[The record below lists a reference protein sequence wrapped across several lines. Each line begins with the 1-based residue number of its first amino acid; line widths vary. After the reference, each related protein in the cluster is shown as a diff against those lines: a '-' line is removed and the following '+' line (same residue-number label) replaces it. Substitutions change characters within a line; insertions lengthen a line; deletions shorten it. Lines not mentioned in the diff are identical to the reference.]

1 MALVLSLSR
10 LLLIIPFFPV
20 IIRQIPR
27 RRLLEGVTV
36 YTVCTPEHNGGQLLS
51 LIVLKIE
58 VCVCV
63 YSADGIWS
71 KGYTS
76 IHSNL

>member
-1 MALVLSLSR
+1 MALVLSR

-27 RRLLEGVTV
+27 RRLLEGVAV
-36 YTVCTPEHNGGQLLS
+36 YTVCTPEYNGGQLLS
-51 LIVLKIE
+51 LTVLKIE
-58 VCVCV
+58 GSVCVCV

-71 KGYTS
+71 KGY
-76 IHSNL
+76 IHSNW